1 MANTMTNGKCTFMG
15 YVRKDG
21 KVGVRNYVAVLPSV
35 VCVSEVVEAIVE
47 RTVGTQGIL
56 HHQGCCQT
64 PPDLVRTTD
73 CLIKIGENPN
83 VGAVLIVSL
92 GCEGVDVDR
101 LEAELRATGKPV
113 ERVNVQEIGGTSKA
127 IQAGIDKAQKLVMRI
142 SGMQRT
148 EVDVSNLMIGIK
160 CGASDTTSGIASNPV
175 IGYVADKLV
184 DLGGTV
190 VFGETT
196 EFIGAEQVLKG
207 RAKDASVAADI
218 DRIVQRME
226 NRAKAVGVDM
236 REGQPT
242 PGNIKGGL
250 STIEEK
256 SLGAIV
262 KSGTRTIQGVI
273 EYTDAPKGKGLW
285 IKDSP
290 GREIELLS
298 GMAVAG
304 ADVILFS
311 TGRGAPQGFPVVP
324 VLKICGNPITYERMS
339 QDMDI
344 NAGLITLG
352 EKSIEEIGEQTFDAL
367 LRVAS
372 GETTKGESIKYCK
385 SMDFYMLGPVI

>member
-1 MANTMTNGKCTFMG
+1 M
-15 YVRKDG
+15 R
-21 KVGVRNYVAVLPSV
+21 R
-35 VCVSEVVEAIVE
+35 
-47 RTVGTQGIL
+47 
-56 HHQGCCQT
+56 
-64 PPDLVRTTD
+64 
-73 CLIKIGENPN
+73 
-83 VGAVLIVSL
+83 
-92 GCEGVDVDR
+92 VDTDR
-101 LEAELRATGKPV
+101 LEKTLRETGKPV
-113 ERVNVQEIGGTSKA
+113 ERINVQELGGTSRA
-127 IQAGIDKAQKLVMRI
+127 IQEGIDKAQKLEMMI

-148 EVDVSNLMIGIK
+148 EVDASNLLVGIK

-175 IGYVADKLV
+175 IGYVADKIV

-196 EFIGAEQVLKG
+196 EFIGAEQVLKH
-207 RAKDASVAADI
+207 RAKNAQVAADI

-242 PGNIKGGL
+242 PGNIKGL

-273 EYTDAPKGKGLW
+273 EYTETPKGKGLW

-304 ADVILFS
+304 ADIIMFS

-324 VLKICGNPITYERMS
+324 VMKICGNPITYQKMIH
-339 QDMDI
+339 DMDV

-352 EKSIEEIGEQTFDAL
+352 EKSVEEIGEQTLEML

>member
-1 MANTMTNGKCTFMG
+1 MDNKQYKFYG

-21 KVGVRNYVAVLPSV
+21 KVGTRNYVAVIPSV
-35 VCVSEVVEAIVE
+35 VCVDEVVESIVNN
-47 RTVGTQGIL
+47 TAGTQGII

-64 PPDLVRTTD
+64 PPDLKRITD

-92 GCEGVDVDR
+92 GCEGVDTDR
-101 LEAELRATGKPV
+101 LEKEIRATGKPV
-113 ERVNVQEIGGTSKA
+113 ERINVQELGGTSKS
-127 IQAGIDKAQKLVMRI
+127 IQVGMDKAQILIRQI
-142 SGMQRT
+142 SSLQRQ
-148 EVDVSNLMIGIK
+148 EVDISNFVMGIK

-175 IGYVADKLV
+175 IGYVADKIV

-196 EFIGAEQVLKG
+196 EFIGAEHILQR
-207 RAKDASVAADI
+207 RAKDSFVASEI
-218 DRIVQRME
+218 GRIVTEME
-226 NRAKAVGVDM
+226 NRAKAIGVDM
-236 REGQPT
+236 RKGQPT

-262 KSGTRTIQGVI
+262 KSGTKTIQGVI
-273 EYTDAPKGKGLW
+273 DYTEAPKGKGLW

-304 ADVILFS
+304 SDVILFS

-324 VLKICGNPITYERMS
+324 VVKICGNPITYERM
-339 QDMDI
+339 QHDMDI
-344 NAGLITLG
+344 NAGLITTG
-352 EKSIEEIGEQTFDAL
+352 EKSIAEIGEETFEML
-367 LRVAS
+367 LRVAN
-372 GETTKGESIKYCK
+372 GEKSKGESINYNK
-385 SMDFYMLGPVI
+385 SMDFYCLGPVI